1 MTLKVTARTRAEE
14 LRRYLRRIDQSWTG
28 EEHRNLLDIFVQLL
42 PRSFRAERCGIF
54 VVEPETGRI
63 VSKTGTEI
71 SESEIVAPERQSVVG
86 RVIASGE
93 AAIENDLGAAP
104 GFHKAVEIAT
114 GFRTR
119 NLLCV
124 PVRRDGD
131 EVVIGAIQ
139 VLNRRSRGFDGE
151 DLALLETVAMFLAQA
166 IERERITQELRTV
179 SRRLE
184 RDLSIHSCLCEEDDF
199 VARSAAMRTV
209 LQNARAIAE
218 LPVNVLILGENGTG
232 KERIAR
238 LLHEHS
244 RRGEGP
250 FVPVNCASIPE
261 GLVESE
267 LFGYE
272 KGAFTGAVASKPGR
286 FELADG
292 GTLFLDEVGELPLD
306 LQVKLLRV
314 LQERSFERVGG
325 IKPIAVNVRLVAATN
340 RDLRAEAGAGGFRQD
355 LYYRLAVV
363 PIQLPP
369 LRDRTEDIPL
379 LTAHFLD
386 YFNRRLGRQ
395 VTGLTPEAMR
405 VLEGHTWPGN
415 IRELENLMERSVL
428 LCESEQIRVDDLPGL
443 VPMVMGTADES
454 ELEGMPLKDYVRV
467 HTAKLERARIAKALE
482 AEGSNVTR
490 AARRLGI
497 SRKSLQ
503 TKMKDYGLR
512 DEF

>member
-1 MTLKVTARTRAEE
+1 MSVKVTARTRAEE
-14 LRRYLRRIDQSWTG
+14 LRRYLRRIDQAWTG
-28 EEHRNLLDIFVQLL
+28 DEHRSLLDIFVALL

-63 VSKTGTEI
+63 VSKTGTELTDN
-71 SESEIVAPERQSVVG
+71 EIVAPEKQSVVG

-93 AAIENDLGAAP
+93 PAIENDLGAAS

-114 GFRTR
+114 GYRTR

-124 PVRRDGD
+124 PVRREGED
-131 EVVIGAIQ
+131 VVIGAIE
-139 VLNRRSRGFDGE
+139 VLNRRNRGFDGE

-166 IERERITQELRTV
+166 IERERLTQELRSV

-244 RRGEGP
+244 RRSEGP

-272 KGAFTGAVASKPGR
+272 KGAFTGADRARGGR
-286 FELADG
+286 FEEAEK
-292 GTLFLDEVGELPLD
+292 GTLFLDEIGDLPMHV
-306 LQVKLLRV
+306 QPKLLRV
-314 LQERSFERVGG
+314 LQEGQGRRLGG
-325 IKPIAVNVRLVAATN
+325 EGLRRYDFRIVCATN
-340 RDLRAEAGAGGFRQD
+340 RDLKGMVAKEAFRED
-355 LYYRLAVV
+355 LYYRLFSVEV
-363 PIQLPP
+363 KLPP
-369 LRDRTEDIPL
+369 LRQRDEDVMAL
-379 LTAHFLD
+379 AHGFLETTC
-386 YFNRRLGRQ
+386 RRFGK
-395 VTGLTPEAMR
+395 R
-405 VLEGHTWPGN
+405 VDGFSDGVVELFEGYRWPGN
-415 IRELENLMERSVL
+415 VRQLRNEVERLVVFTADGDRAQVASCSTDL
-428 LCESEQIRVDDLPGL
+428 QEAAGRPRVTRPGL
-443 VPMVMGTADES
+443 LVSLPEQVRC
-454 ELEGMPLKDYVRV
+454 LEKDMILE
-467 HTAKLERARIAKALE
+467 ALEKNGGNKERAAQA
-482 AEGSNVTR
+482 
-490 AARRLGI
+490 LGI
-497 SRKSLQ
+497 SRQGLYK
-503 TKMKDYGLR
+503 KMARYEIG
-512 DEF
+512 